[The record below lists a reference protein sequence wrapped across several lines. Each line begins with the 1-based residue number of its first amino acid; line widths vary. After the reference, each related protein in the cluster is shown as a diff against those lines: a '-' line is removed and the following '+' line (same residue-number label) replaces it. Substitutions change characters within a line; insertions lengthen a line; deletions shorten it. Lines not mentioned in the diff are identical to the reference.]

1 MQIPVIAWFV
11 YGAIRLI
18 GPTLRLDVVGARN
31 AVLIEH
37 GGEVAIG
44 AFCIAAFSPPR
55 GFGAI
60 AASLS

>member
-37 GGEVAIG
+37 NGEAGIG
-44 AFCIAAFSPPR
+44 LSGTAAYFPPR
-55 GFGAI
+55 GFGAT
-60 AASLS
+60 AASW